1 MLSIKVRFSPTKCYF
16 RFYTAL
22 HFVKG
27 IVISTVII
35 LLLSLIFLA
44 VDYVA
49 TRYVTGIYRAT
60 VSAAVTSLFFL
71 VSVTVARDVAER
83 VDPYCDTERLAL
95 HCVRLALICAIVISA
110 ASLMA

>member
-1 MLSIKVRFSPTKCYF
+1 MYL
-16 RFYTAL
+16 
-22 HFVKG
+22 VKG
-27 IVISTVII
+27 IVVSTVVI
-35 LLLSLIFLA
+35 LVLSLIFLA
-44 VDYVA
+44 VDLVA
-49 TRYVTGIYRAT
+49 AMYTSGIYRAT